1 MTSKALFRESL
12 SVFSAV
18 LVLVIIAA
26 VLGGYVPLIA
36 DFLYAI
42 VALVFVKAAQFM
54 MDRHDHEN
62 ERFGLVWTNWQR
74 GLGWGVLFTVV
85 TLPLFSAGYWFW
97 ETQALQRN
105 FVFSSDNYFEWSTSL
120 AGEPRGWGARS
131 SGVWVWSEKS
141 VLNVGVR
148 LQAPH

>member
-42 VALVFVKAAQFM
+42 VALVLKAA
-54 MDRHDHEN
+54 
-62 ERFGLVWTNWQR
+62 
-74 GLGWGVLFTVV
+74 
-85 TLPLFSAGYWFW
+85 
-97 ETQALQRN
+97 
-105 FVFSSDNYFEWSTSL
+105 
-120 AGEPRGWGARS
+120 
-131 SGVWVWSEKS
+131 
-141 VLNVGVR
+141 
-148 LQAPH
+148 